1 MSQMTRLNMSQ
12 KYIEQYVMVYCFFHL
27 CYVLGGRVGI
37 SGGKMVLRCMLECFE
52 NCSVVDLGNN
62 DHG

>member
-1 MSQMTRLNMSQ
+1 MSQMTQLNMSQ
-12 KYIEQYVMVYCFFHL
+12 KYIEQYGLVYCFSHL
-27 CYVLGGRVGI
+27 CYVLGRRGGM
-37 SGGKMVLRCMLECFE
+37 SGGKMVLRCMLVCFE